1 MQTRSKTKQ
10 QNISKI
16 EMDDTNP
23 IRPFRN
29 EDSESKCSISLN
41 SASNAGIMS
50 DKLCKTVL
58 FDDRAGKYLVEID
71 FDESSKAWKS
81 NKIYKGNGMYHYKCM
96 FCDIK
101 CYKNTD
107 KCYIHRNK

>member
-16 EMDDTNP
+16 EIDHTNP
-23 IRPFRN
+23 IRLSRI
-29 EDSESKCSISLN
+29 EDAESNDSISLN
-41 SASNAGIMS
+41 SARKTGLLNE
-50 DKLCKTVL
+50 KWCKNIS
-58 FDDRAGKYLVEID
+58 FDDCVGKYLVEID

-81 NKIYKGNGMYHYKCM
+81 NKIYRGNGMYHYKCI